1 MSMAVAMN
9 PVLKVHLQTLLPL
22 LLKEEVQWA
31 GKEMH
36 IHQVEKMKELL
47 NSSPHLKPGGA
58 GRMQLERE
66 DV

>member
-1 MSMAVAMN
+1 MVVMAVAMY

-22 LLKEEVQWA
+22 LLIEAQWA

-36 IHQVEKMKELL
+36 NHQVEKMMELL
-47 NSSPHLKPGGA
+47 NSSPQLSPGGA
-58 GRMQLERE
+58 VKMQLERE